1 MTVAQFGMM
10 TRGSCLIIGIDRSDG
25 TYVRPL
31 SLVRFRPYDMVW
43 VAGDKES
50 IDRVIAG
57 AGEHGPKTVR
67 KEVPE
72 HSPRERS

>member
-1 MTVAQFGMM
+1 
-10 TRGSCLIIGIDRSDG
+10 
-25 TYVRPL
+25 
-31 SLVRFRPYDMVW
+31 MVW

-72 HSPRERS
+72 HSPRSGRRSAVPGRIVDKLSIKRRLVLYFCV